1 MKPRDTLGNYPKE
14 VKMLSVISIEY
25 YSILKKFTISK
36 CLITVGNTSV
46 IPHWPG
52 GRTEPWARN

>member
-36 CLITVGNTSV
+36 CLITVVTEDR
-46 IPHWPG
+46 IPQWPNG
-52 GRTEPWARN
+52 KT